1 MQITEICLSRL
12 QSFLL
17 SGLLNWL
24 SSKWNSFYLSNHI
37 DKTDGRKSELNR
49 EANKTVPIANF
60 ESDLI

>member
-1 MQITEICLSRL
+1 MQITETSLSRL
-12 QSFLL
+12 QGFLL

-37 DKTDGRKSELNR
+37 DKTDGRKTELNK